1 LLTFQKERFI
11 VTTSE
16 EIEEIH
22 RIQEQLRQ
30 EFPTH
35 VLKQIDR
42 VSQELDTLRD
52 RIVQLIKLM
61 ESKDVRG

>member
-1 LLTFQKERFI
+1 MTSQKERFI
-11 VTTSE
+11 VTTSK

-42 VSQELDTLRD
+42 VFQELNVLQD
-52 RIVQLIKLM
+52 RVTQLIKLM

>member
-1 LLTFQKERFI
+1 M
-11 VTTSE
+11 TTPE

-22 RIQEQLRQ
+22 QIQEQLRQ

-42 VSQELDTLRD
+42 VFQELSVLQERVT
-52 RIVQLIKLM
+52 QLIKLM
-61 ESKDVRG
+61 ESQDVKG

>member
-1 LLTFQKERFI
+1 M
-11 VTTSE
+11 TTPE

-22 RIQEQLRQ
+22 QIQEQLRQ

-42 VSQELDTLRD
+42 VFQELSVLQD
-52 RIVQLIKLM
+52 RVTQLIKLM
-61 ESKDVRG
+61 ESKDVKG

>member
-1 LLTFQKERFI
+1 M
-11 VTTSE
+11 TTSK

-42 VSQELDTLRD
+42 VFQELEILQD
-52 RIVQLIKLM
+52 RVTQLIKLM
-61 ESKDVRG
+61 GSKDVRG

>member
-1 LLTFQKERFI
+1 M
-11 VTTSE
+11 TTSK

-42 VSQELDTLRD
+42 VFQELNVLQD
-52 RIVQLIKLM
+52 RVTQLIKLM
-61 ESKDVRG
+61 ESKDVKG

>member
-1 LLTFQKERFI
+1 M
-11 VTTSE
+11 TTPE

-42 VSQELDTLRD
+42 VFQELNVLQD
-52 RIVQLIKLM
+52 RVTQLIKLM

>member
-1 LLTFQKERFI
+1 

-42 VSQELDTLRD
+42 VFQELNVLQD
-52 RIVQLIKLM
+52 RVTQLIKLM

>member
-1 LLTFQKERFI
+1 
-11 VTTSE
+11 VTTSK

-42 VSQELDTLRD
+42 VFQELNVLQD
-52 RIVQLIKLM
+52 RVTQLIKLM

>member
-1 LLTFQKERFI
+1 LTSQKERFMM
-11 VTTSE
+11 TTSK

-42 VSQELDTLRD
+42 VFQELEILQD
-52 RIVQLIKLM
+52 RVTQLIKLM
-61 ESKDVRG
+61 GSKDVRG

>member
-1 LLTFQKERFI
+1 LTSQKERFI
-11 VTTSE
+11 VTTSK

-42 VSQELDTLRD
+42 VFQELNVLQD
-52 RIVQLIKLM
+52 RVTQLIKLM

>member
-1 LLTFQKERFI
+1 MTSQKERFI
-11 VTTSE
+11 VTTSK

-42 VSQELDTLRD
+42 VFQELSVLQERVT
-52 RIVQLIKLM
+52 QLIKLM

>member
-1 LLTFQKERFI
+1 M
-11 VTTSE
+11 TTPE

-22 RIQEQLRQ
+22 QIQEQLRQ

-42 VSQELDTLRD
+42 VFQELSVLQERVT
-52 RIVQLIKLM
+52 QLIKLM
-61 ESKDVRG
+61 ESKDVKG

>member
-1 LLTFQKERFI
+1 MTSQKERFI

-42 VSQELDTLRD
+42 VFQELNVLQD
-52 RIVQLIKLM
+52 RVTQLIKLM

>member
-1 LLTFQKERFI
+1 M
-11 VTTSE
+11 TTSK

-42 VSQELDTLRD
+42 VFQELNVLQD
-52 RIVQLIKLM
+52 RVTQLIKLM

>member
-1 LLTFQKERFI
+1 M
-11 VTTSE
+11 TTPE

-22 RIQEQLRQ
+22 QIQEQLRQ
-30 EFPTH
+30 EFPTY

-42 VSQELDTLRD
+42 VFQELSVLQERVTK
-52 RIVQLIKLM
+52 LIKLM

>member
-1 LLTFQKERFI
+1 LTSQKERFI

-42 VSQELDTLRD
+42 VFQELSVLQERVT
-52 RIVQLIKLM
+52 QLIKLM

>member
-1 LLTFQKERFI
+1 MTSQKERFMM
-11 VTTSE
+11 TTSK

-42 VSQELDTLRD
+42 VFQELEILQD
-52 RIVQLIKLM
+52 RVTQLIKLM
-61 ESKDVRG
+61 GSKDVRG

>member
-1 LLTFQKERFI
+1 MTSQKERFI

-42 VSQELDTLRD
+42 VFQELSVLQERVT
-52 RIVQLIKLM
+52 QLIKLM

>member
-1 LLTFQKERFI
+1 M
-11 VTTSE
+11 TTSK

-22 RIQEQLRQ
+22 QIQEQLRQ

-42 VSQELDTLRD
+42 VFQELSVLQD
-52 RIVQLIKLM
+52 RVTQLIKLM
-61 ESKDVRG
+61 ESKDVKG